1 MSGLKHTCNSVKL
14 TVILVW
20 SLVLLFPQG
29 LWAQSNR
36 VEIVG
41 DYRYTYHEPES
52 PVDAKTIA
60 YTEAIRLAIYSSQV
74 FSEGTAR
81 VVEDA
86 QVLRD
91 LAQKIASGYLKDL
104 QVVEQSEKGRTVYC
118 KVRAYLAPDEVKT
131 FIEREINRV
140 QVKEP
145 SGLDQNRALQI
156 LSVQEAKDGT
166 IAVVFKALKRLDWL
180 ATAYDGSLRESADV
194 MIDFYDDQGIL
205 VRSDRHPARKTS
217 AGDDVMNP
225 GEIRLHK
232 FVKPVNARSYRV
244 WLVK

>member
-1 MSGLKHTCNSVKL
+1 MSPFKYTWDGFRL
-14 TVILVW
+14 TLM
-20 SLVLLFPQG
+20 LLCGPVLFFPQG
-29 LWAQSNR
+29 AWAQSNKI
-36 VEIVG
+36 EILG
-41 DYRYTYHEPES
+41 DYRYTYHDPDG
-52 PVDAKTIA
+52 PVEAKNIA
-60 YTEAIRLAIYSSQV
+60 YTEAVRLAIYSSRV
-74 FSEGTAR
+74 FSEGTSR

-118 KVRAYLAPDEVKT
+118 KVRASLLSDEVKA
-131 FIEREINRV
+131 FIEREINRGL
-140 QVKEP
+140 VKDP

-156 LSVQEAKDGT
+156 LSVQEGKDAT
-166 IAVVFKALKRLDWL
+166 VAVVFKALKRLDWL

-194 MIDFYDDQGIL
+194 MIDFYDDQGLL
-205 VRSDRHPARKTS
+205 VSSDRHPARKTS

-225 GEIRLHK
+225 GEIGLHK
-232 FVKPVNARSYRV
+232 FAKPLNARSYRV